1 MIELFP
7 PSPRMTSLA
16 IVGVCVAALGAALAS
31 EHWAGLLPCI
41 LCIYQRYAYLAAL
54 VFGGVGIAVS
64 GQESFHRLTTAG
76 AGLSFLAGSAIA
88 VFHSG
93 VERKWWRGTDECHAP
108 DLDPSMTVEEMK
120 DLLLAQNF
128 VPCDEIPWALFGI
141 SMANFNV
148 LAMLALGL
156 LCFWWL
162 IRTRKRAS

>member
-1 MIELFP
+1 MTELAP
-7 PSPRMTSLA
+7 PSPRTTSLA
-16 IVGVCVAALGAALAS
+16 IVAVCLAALGAALAS

-41 LCIYQRYAYLAAL
+41 LCFYQRYAYLAAL
-54 VFGGVGIAVS
+54 AFGGLGIAVTS
-64 GQESFHRLTTAG
+64 RESLHRLTVAAAG
-76 AGLSFLAGSAIA
+76 VSFLTGSAIA

-108 DLDPSMTVEEMK
+108 ELDPSMTVEEMK

-128 VPCDEIPWALFGI
+128 VPCDEIPWALLGI

-162 IRTRKRAS
+162 TRTRRRRP